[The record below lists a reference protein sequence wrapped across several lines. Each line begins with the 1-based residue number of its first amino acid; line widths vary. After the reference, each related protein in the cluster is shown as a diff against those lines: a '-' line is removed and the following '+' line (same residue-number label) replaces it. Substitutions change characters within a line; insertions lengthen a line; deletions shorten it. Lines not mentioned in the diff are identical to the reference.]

1 MEKLNQMEAAK
12 RGIVTDEM
20 IAVAKFERRDG
31 EWIRERVANGRI
43 VVPANKLHTSL
54 KPMGIGRELKT
65 KINANIGTS
74 PTSSCIAQELTKLD
88 AAISYGADTVMDLST
103 GDNLDQTRRTIIAH
117 SVIPVGTVPIYELAC
132 RCGSDDAIDFSKDA
146 ILSVIRDQA
155 EQGVDYMTMHCGIRP
170 SMLPAARVRKLRI
183 VSRGGALIARYIAKT
198 GNDNPFYDYF
208 DDILEICRQ
217 YDVTIS
223 LGDGL
228 RPGCL
233 A

>member
-88 AAISYGADTVMDLST
+88 AAISYGADTVMDLPRATIWIRRAVPSSRIPSFPSGPCRST
-103 GDNLDQTRRTIIAH
+103 NWPAVAAATTLSTSQRNPFCPSSATRR
-117 SVIPVGTVPIYELAC
+117 
-132 RCGSDDAIDFSKDA
+132 
-146 ILSVIRDQA
+146 
-155 EQGVDYMTMHCGIRP
+155 
-170 SMLPAARVRKLRI
+170 
-183 VSRGGALIARYIAKT
+183 SRASIT
-198 GNDNPFYDYF
+198 
-208 DDILEICRQ
+208 
-217 YDVTIS
+217 
-223 LGDGL
+223 
-228 RPGCL
+228 
-233 A
+233 